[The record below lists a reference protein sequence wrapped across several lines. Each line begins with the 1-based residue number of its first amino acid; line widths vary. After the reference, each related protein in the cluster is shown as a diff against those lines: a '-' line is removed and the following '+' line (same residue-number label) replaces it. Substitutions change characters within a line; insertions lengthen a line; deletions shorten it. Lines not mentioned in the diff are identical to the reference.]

1 MKREKSAFLKWFS
14 MSRHQRKQGG
24 ETLAEQFNEMDIAAL
39 KHQRIEGE
47 SPNYTHG
54 ADKDLLSHLDNLKQE
69 FIGQSELCYRLAQL
83 IVLIRRE
90 VDLAVNLEHFFRLWQ
105 EEADY
110 LVKHLNTRW
119 LVSAADTFAD
129 FSEDPVEQAYALAT
143 AGLVNAVKLTETE
156 RWLRAID
163 EPLPSVEGLDMGTK
177 RVALWDGTS
186 AFAVGT
192 DDSLRNL
199 HWRIQRVCQ
208 KTRPQ
213 PACLAIYHCVF
224 KRLSEHDTVFKRFRE
239 AHTRPRTQWW

>member
-14 MSRHQRKQGG
+14 MSRHQRKRGG
-24 ETLAEQFNEMDIAAL
+24 DKLAKQFNETDIAAL
-39 KHQRIEGE
+39 KDQIIEGE
-47 SPNYTHG
+47 SPSYTHG
-54 ADKDLLSHLDNLKQE
+54 ADKDLLSHLDNLKRE
-69 FIGQSELCYRLAQL
+69 FIGQSELCYRHAQV

-90 VDLAVNLEHFFRLWQ
+90 VDLDANLDHFFRLWL

-110 LVKHLNTRW
+110 LVENLNTRW

-129 FSEDPVEQAYALAT
+129 FSEDPVEQAYALAI
-143 AGLVNAVKLTETE
+143 AGLVNAVKLAETE

-163 EPLPSVEGLDMGTK
+163 EPLPSADDLDMGTQ
-177 RVALWDGTS
+177 RVPLWDGTS

-192 DDSLRNL
+192 DDTLRNF

-208 KTRPQ
+208 KSSPQ
-213 PACLAIYHCVF
+213 PACLSIYHSVF
-224 KRLSEHDTVFKRFRE
+224 KRLSEHDSVFKRFRD